1 MSNMHFVPPAYYP
14 SGPDRPLFMM
24 PFIMMKNQIEA
35 WPRAIFEAD
44 AWQAPVPG
52 SALFVMERE
61 AVKTVLLTDAKDFPS
76 GELFKRIMRPAWG
89 KGMFVAEEREWRNQ
103 RHAASSAFRPA
114 DMAGLT
120 PIFVR
125 SAQATLAGWTA
136 QGSATIDISE
146 AMTRLTF
153 DVIID
158 SLLAG
163 SEAFD
168 RDEFAGHVTSLFN
181 VMGYLRPSYLF
192 ASDQFHKDR
201 PSVKS
206 DSRAFLL
213 GKIAALIAHKRAS
226 GPSSDFVDLF
236 MAARNPETGEP
247 LSDEIVADNILGF
260 IMAGYET
267 TAGSLTWVLY
277 VIATHAPTRERL
289 LAEVNAVAGEGPI
302 APDHISQLVFTRQV
316 ISETLRLYP
325 QAFSLTRVAQKAT
338 QLAGRKVAVG
348 QRINIPIYAIHR
360 RADVFPDPHAFDPD
374 RFAVGRPAPDRFSY
388 LPFGGG
394 PRICLG
400 AAFAMTEMIVVVAT
414 LVHGA
419 IFEPPDPST
428 IWPIAKL
435 SLRPQHGMPMRVRV
449 S

>member
-1 MSNMHFVPPAYYP
+1 MSNLRFVPPAYYP
-14 SGPDRPLFMM
+14 SGPDHPLFMM

-52 SALFVMERE
+52 GALFVMERE
-61 AVKTVLLTDAKDFPS
+61 AVKTVLQSDAKNFPQ

-89 KGMFVAEEREWRNQ
+89 RGMFVAEESEWRNQ

-120 PIFVR
+120 PIFVK
-125 SAQATLAGWTA
+125 SAQATLTRWKA
-136 QGSATIDISE
+136 QGSGTIDISE
-146 AMTRLTF
+146 GMTRLTF

-168 RDEFAGHVTSLFN
+168 RAEFASHVTALFN
-181 VMGYLRPSYLF
+181 VMGHLQPSYLF

-213 GKIAALIAHKRAS
+213 SKIAALIANKRTK
-226 GPSSDFVDLF
+226 GPSGDFVDLF
-236 MAARNPETGEP
+236 MTASNPETGEP

-277 VIATHAPTRERL
+277 LIAAHAATRERL
-289 LAEVNAVAGEGPI
+289 IVEVNAVASTGPI

-325 QAFSLTRVAQKAT
+325 QAFSLTRVAQKST
-338 QLAGRKVAVG
+338 QLAGYKVATG
-348 QRINIPIYAIHR
+348 QRINIPVYAIHR
-360 RADVFPDPHAFDPD
+360 RAEVFPDPHAFDPD
-374 RFAVGRPAPDRFSY
+374 RFAPGNPVPDRFSY
-388 LPFGGG
+388 LPFGAG

-400 AAFAMTEMIVVVAT
+400 AAFAMTEMIAVVAT
-414 LVHGA
+414 LVRGA
-419 IFEPPDPST
+419 TFFPPDQNSV
-428 IWPIAKL
+428 WPVAKL
-435 SLRPQHGMPMRVRV
+435 SLRPKGGLPMRVTV